1 MTAQRLVVRG
11 LEAMCTVM
19 WGFPPTI
26 IALIVDHMGTV
37 GAIRWFVANM
47 PRYLVSTALLG
58 PIRAHLAC
66 LVTSLR
72 NGCIYCAHGHVY
84 ALELLYLRDH
94 GRLFP
99 IDASSLDEWFG
110 LDGRAL
116 RRKLHAA
123 LSEAGLHAEVIW
135 ADRIVALA
143 DGSQQPVD
151 GDEARIVHLMRM
163 ADTMNE
169 IAVSGGIRPEE
180 AQDPVNKNTAVKA
193 RHAALRAAAAM

>member
-1 MTAQRLVVRG
+1 M
-11 LEAMCTVM
+11 
-19 WGFPPTI
+19 
-26 IALIVDHMGTV
+26 
-37 GAIRWFVANM
+37 
-47 PRYLVSTALLG
+47 
-58 PIRAHLAC
+58 
-66 LVTSLR
+66 VTSLR

-84 ALELLYLRDH
+84 ALELLYVRDH

-99 IDASSLDEWFG
+99 IDANALDEWFG
-110 LDGRAL
+110 LDARAL

-123 LSEAGLHAEVIW
+123 LAEAGLHTEVIW

-169 IAVSGGIRPEE
+169 IAVSAGSGPRRRRTPSTRTL
-180 AQDPVNKNTAVKA
+180 P
-193 RHAALRAAAAM
+193 

>member
-1 MTAQRLVVRG
+1 MGRRLVVRG

-26 IALIVDHMGTV
+26 IALIVDHMGTA

-47 PRYLVSTALLG
+47 PRYLVSTAVLG

-66 LVTSLR
+66 VVTALR

-84 ALELLYLRDH
+84 ALELLDVRDH

-99 IDASSLDEWFG
+99 IDANALDEWFG
-110 LDGRAL
+110 LDARAL

-123 LSEAGLHAEVIW
+123 LAEAGLHTEVVW

-163 ADTMNE
+163 SDTMNE
-169 IAVSGGIRPEE
+169 IAVSARIRPEE
-180 AQDPVNKNTAVKA
+180 AQDPVNKNAALKA